1 MINFDKKNIF
11 ISGSSGNLGKALI
24 KYFKKFD
31 SKIYTTSKNA
41 DLVKRKNLQKNKN
54 ITYYHLDFNNKI
66 SMQKIKKDIK
76 SIKNIDILINNS
88 GINKIDEIYKIN
100 DEDWE
105 KIINI
110 NLSGAFF
117 LSREISKIMKKNMKG
132 KILNISSIFGTVGK
146 SKRVSYSSSK
156 WGLIG
161 LTKSSSLDLAKYNI
175 LVNAISPGVIESEL
189 TNKILGKKGIH
200 KIKKDIP
207 LNRLA
212 SIDEIV
218 NVISFLVSDKNTYMT
233 GQNIVIDG
241 GFTSA

>member
-11 ISGSSGNLGKALI
+11 ISGCSGNLGKGLI
-24 KYFKKFD
+24 KFFQKFD
-31 SKIYTTSKNA
+31 SKIYTTSKDV
-41 DLVKRKNLQKNKN
+41 DLVKRKNLLKNQK
-54 ITYYHLDFNNKI
+54 IIYYHLDFNDKI
-66 SMQKIKKDIK
+66 SMQKIKKDLK
-76 SIKNIDILINNS
+76 SIKKIDILINNS

-100 DEDWE
+100 DHDWE
-105 KIINI
+105 QIINI

-175 LVNAISPGVIESEL
+175 LVNAISPGVIESDL

-200 KIKKDIP
+200 NIKKDIP

-212 SIDEIV
+212 SIDEII
-218 NVISFLVSDKNTYMT
+218 NVISFLVSDKNSYMT

>member
-1 MINFDKKNIF
+1 MINFDKKHIF
-11 ISGSSGNLGKALI
+11 ISGCSGNLGSALI

-31 SKIYTTSKNA
+31 TKIYTTSKDI
-41 DLVKRKNLQKNKN
+41 DLVKKSNLKKNKN
-54 ITYYHLDFNNKI
+54 IIYYHLDFNDKS
-66 SMQKIKKDIK
+66 SMLKIKQNLK
-76 SIKNIDILINNS
+76 SITKIDILINNS
-88 GINKIDEIYKIN
+88 GVNKIGDIDKIN
-100 DEDWE
+100 YEDWE

-117 LSREISKIMKKNMKG
+117 LSKEISKNMKKNMKG

-175 LVNAISPGVIESEL
+175 LVNAISPGVIQSEL
-189 TNKILGKKGIH
+189 TNKILGKKGID

-218 NVISFLVSDKNTYMT
+218 NVISFLVSDKNSYMT
-233 GQNIVIDG
+233 GQNIIIDG
-241 GFTSA
+241 GYTSA